1 MKKKNSFI
9 RKAAEYMAL
18 LCSVA
23 FALLLFFPKQTEAAI
38 TKQVTQSGFKLSG
51 TETWNY
57 GDYSDEN
64 YRYPIYYRGTQTEN
78 GMDYKCKVSLTFA
91 NKAQT
96 PYYASLY
103 LDDTPIYLDSN
114 GSNVLYTETSFTAE
128 GSLNVL
134 EISFMY
140 MDTPSGDIPFT
151 ISMEVQENRKKADLT
166 LSAPESIYEKT
177 TGTFLAFIEDPYYDS
192 AWRDTSKYSFSI
204 SDPSVAKVTGVTPN
218 GGGVDIKVYFLKSGS
233 ADLIMNYQGQT
244 KKMGFSVAKTV
255 IYTPGAATLKVGDS
269 TTFANYV
276 TKIGRAHV

>member
-103 LDDTPIYLDSN
+103 LDDNPIYLDSN

-151 ISMEVQENRKKADLT
+151 ISMEVQENRKRQIWLFRHRKAFMKKPQE
-166 LSAPESIYEKT
+166 LS
-177 TGTFLAFIEDPYYDS
+177 
-192 AWRDTSKYSFSI
+192 WRLLRI
-204 SDPSVAKVTGVTPN
+204 
-218 GGGVDIKVYFLKSGS
+218 
-233 ADLIMNYQGQT
+233 LIMTAHGGILPNIH
-244 KKMGFSVAKTV
+244 SVFLIHLWQRSQVSPQMAV
-255 IYTPGAATLKVGDS
+255 VWI
-269 TTFANYV
+269 
-276 TKIGRAHV
+276 

>member
-1 MKKKNSFI
+1 M
-9 RKAAEYMAL
+9 
-18 LCSVA
+18 
-23 FALLLFFPKQTEAAI
+23 P
-38 TKQVTQSGFKLSG
+38 
-51 TETWNY
+51 
-57 GDYSDEN
+57 
-64 YRYPIYYRGTQTEN
+64 
-78 GMDYKCKVSLTFA
+78 
-91 NKAQT
+91 
-96 PYYASLY
+96 SLY

-204 SDPSVAKVTGVTPN
+204 SDPSVQRSQVSPQMAVVW
-218 GGGVDIKVYFLKSGS
+218 I
-233 ADLIMNYQGQT
+233 
-244 KKMGFSVAKTV
+244 
-255 IYTPGAATLKVGDS
+255 
-269 TTFANYV
+269 
-276 TKIGRAHV
+276 